1 MKMVEEY
8 RHLSYLKRS
17 STKKWRNFFL
27 QNQKK
32 KRMQKYCRKNRKKQ
46 KRRKWWTCCCLRA
59 WDLRNYFLT
68 NNICFF
74 EEKKNFHTELDTCYK
89 LTTKLCYNDHSYNRF
104 KAITKVL
111 FFGRKCSLY
120 NNFAL
125 SEITLR
131 SFIQV
136 QSNLCTTTTL
146 GTQK

>member
-1 MKMVEEY
+1 MVEEY

-32 KRMQKYCRKNRKKQ
+32 KDCKNIAEKTEKSKKEENDEPVVVLE
-46 KRRKWWTCCCLRA
+46 RETWEIIFSRTISV
-59 WDLRNYFLT
+59 F
-68 NNICFF
+68 CFF

-89 LTTKLCYNDHSYNRF
+89 LTTKLCYNDHGYNRF

-120 NNFAL
+120 NNFAI

-136 QSNLCTTTTL
+136 
-146 GTQK
+146 